1 MRLHPQPSSSKQGT
15 GKIDSI
21 LLIGFGGP
29 TPGCCQRFNPCLSEG
44 QTAPE
49 AYCFV
54 SEILAQRMREQK
66 PILDSDR
73 GKEASLS
80 AQVPV
85 RPDQARI
92 NEVVTHYIELGGFS
106 PFNDLTFEQ
115 ASALEDEVGL
125 PVYVGMRN
133 WNPFLAQTLSRMINN
148 GHRQVLGIILSP
160 FQSFVS
166 WEEYQQNVTDALDQ
180 LAMGE
185 SSQSWNFPR
194 SGSKG
199 NPHVA
204 DVSAHTT
211 CSRFDRGF
219 NLDAIMEVEY
229 LSPWWAE
236 DGFAQAVVEEVR
248 QSCLDWDRD
257 RFQSAHLIFTAHGI
271 PVSAASRSP
280 YTRQFSQ
287 AATIIAEKLGKDF
300 QISYQSTPDNSP
312 IPWTEPEITTVIHS
326 LNADVS
332 SDVIVVPIGFICDHV
347 EVLYDLDQEA
357 RTVAEA
363 KGLQMVRVPTVG
375 SSPTFIQML
384 SRQIRAFVST
394 LQLNAN

>member
-1 MRLHPQPSSSKQGT
+1 MKSHPQPPSPKQDT
-15 GKIDSI
+15 RDIDSI

-29 TPGCCQRFNPCLSEG
+29 TPGCCQRFNPCLAEE

-54 SEILAQRMREQK
+54 SEILAQRMRERK

-73 GKEASLS
+73 GKETFLS
-80 AQVPV
+80 AQVPI

-92 NEVVTHYIELGGFS
+92 NEVVAHYVELGGFS

-115 ASALEDEVGL
+115 ASALEAEVGL

-133 WNPFLAQTLSRMINN
+133 WNPFLTQTLSQMIDN
-148 GHRQVLGIILSP
+148 GHKRVLGIILSP
-160 FQSFVS
+160 FQTFAS

-180 LAMGE
+180 LATGE
-185 SSQSWNFPR
+185 SSQHANSPR
-194 SGSKG
+194 AESKA
-199 NPHVA
+199 NLRPT
-204 DVSAHTT
+204 DVSARTT
-211 CSRFDRGF
+211 GSRFDREST
-219 NLDAIMEVEY
+219 LDAMMEVAY
-229 LSPWWAE
+229 LSPWWSE

-257 RFQSAHLIFTAHGI
+257 RFQPAHLIFTAHGI

-287 AATIIAEKLGKDF
+287 VATIIAEKLGKDF
-300 QISYQSTPDNSP
+300 QIAYQSTPDNSL
-312 IPWTEPEITTVIHS
+312 IPWTEPEITTVINF

-384 SRQIRAFVST
+384 SRRIRTFVST
-394 LQLNAN
+394 L